1 MDTQFKLLSVNV
13 YDDKHRYIDK
23 NLTYI
28 PKNIKMVVEKF
39 LDKNIQN
46 LIKIGKFNIDDVD
59 SYSYGG
65 AGCGDNL
72 RTSYVNSELCK
83 FAITQY
89 YDGSNL
95 DVTIEFNENFNGEA
109 VFIDIINDMKP
120 IQQLWE
126 NVLRDMAIH
135 EVQYIIKKRKEHE
148 LYKQLCDAF
157 PVDEDDI

>member
-1 MDTQFKLLSVNV
+1 MDTKFKLLSVNV

-28 PKNIKMVVEKF
+28 PKNIKIVVEKF

-46 LIKIGKFNIDDVD
+46 LIKIGKFNMNDVD

-65 AGCGDNL
+65 AGCGDNH

-89 YDGSNL
+89 YDGSTL
-95 DVTIEFNENFNGEA
+95 DVTLEFNESFNNKTS
-109 VFIDIINDMKP
+109 FIDIINDMKS
-120 IQQLWE
+120 IQLLWE
-126 NVLRDMAIH
+126 NILRDMAIC
-135 EVQYIIKKRKEHE
+135 EVQYMIKKRKERD
-148 LYKQLCDAF
+148 LYEQLCDAF
-157 PVDEDDI
+157 PVDENDT